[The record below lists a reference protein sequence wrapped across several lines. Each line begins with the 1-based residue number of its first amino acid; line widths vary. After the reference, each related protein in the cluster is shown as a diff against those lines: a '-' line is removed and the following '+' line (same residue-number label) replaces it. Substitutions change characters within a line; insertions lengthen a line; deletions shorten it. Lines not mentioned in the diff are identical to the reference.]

1 MAKATKSAPQ
11 TKALVSYQDRLAGLS
26 RQAKGVEAHV
36 TTGKFISCRGGR
48 FSIGGNMVQG
58 DSIDCIVVTHSL
70 ENHYYTTEYD
80 ADNPTSPD
88 CFSFG
93 LKESEMQP
101 HPDCESPQSENCKDC
116 PMNKFNTAARGRGK
130 ACGNIRRLGL
140 ILLEDINNAAD
151 AEILYLKVPVTSVG
165 AWAQH
170 VTKLAAME
178 LPPLGVVTRIEIAPD
193 AKTQFRLGF
202 SAVEK
207 VADVEGVDADATL
220 GALLDRYDPVYEELT
235 KPYPKN
241 EERTQ
246 AAPAQKQNTKLAGG
260 RTPAKL
266 ARR

>member
-1 MAKATKSAPQ
+1 MAKAKPSASQ
-11 TKALVSYQDRLAGLS
+11 SKALVSYQDRLAGLS
-26 RQAKGVEAHV
+26 QTARGAEAHV
-36 TTGKFISCRGGR
+36 ATGKFISCRGGR
-48 FSIGGNMVQG
+48 FSIGGNLVQG
-58 DSIDCIVVTHSL
+58 DSIDCVVVAHAL

-101 HPDCESPQSENCKDC
+101 HPDCESPQADACKDC
-116 PMNKFNTAARGRGK
+116 PQNKFGTAARGRGK
-130 ACGNIRRLGL
+130 ACGNIRRLGI
-140 ILLEDINNAAD
+140 ILMDDIGNVAD

-178 LPPLGVVTRIEIAPD
+178 LPPLGVVTRISIAPD

-207 VADVEGVDADATL
+207 VEDVADIDVNETMN
-220 GALLDRYDPVYEELT
+220 ALLDRYEAVYGDLT

-241 EERTQ
+241 EERAP
-246 AAPAQKQNTKLAGG
+246 AAPAQKMNAKLAGG
-260 RTPAKL
+260 RTPVKPT
-266 ARR
+266 RR

>member
-1 MAKATKSAPQ
+1 
-11 TKALVSYQDRLAGLS
+11 
-26 RQAKGVEAHV
+26 
-36 TTGKFISCRGGR
+36 
-48 FSIGGNMVQG
+48 
-58 DSIDCIVVTHSL
+58 
-70 ENHYYTTEYD
+70 
-80 ADNPTSPD
+80 
-88 CFSFG
+88 
-93 LKESEMQP
+93 
-101 HPDCESPQSENCKDC
+101 
-116 PMNKFNTAARGRGK
+116 MNKFGTAARGRGK

-140 ILLEDINNAAD
+140 ILLDDINNVAD

-202 SAVEK
+202 AAVERVAE
-207 VADVEGVDADATL
+207 VADIDADAAL
-220 GALLDRYDPVYEELT
+220 GALLDRYDTVYEELT

-246 AAPAQKQNTKLAGG
+246 AAPAQKPNTKLAGG
-260 RTPAKL
+260 RTPVKV